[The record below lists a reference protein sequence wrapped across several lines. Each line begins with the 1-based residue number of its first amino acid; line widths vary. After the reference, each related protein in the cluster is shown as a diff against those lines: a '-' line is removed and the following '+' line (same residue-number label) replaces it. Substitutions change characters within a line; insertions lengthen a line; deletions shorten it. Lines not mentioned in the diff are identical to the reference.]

1 MIKILMT
8 ERNNYLTNFD
18 YNKKRLNDFVNFKKN
33 KKNNSM
39 KKKNELLKQWR
50 KLLKEWLKK
59 NSNFCLIQSSIS
71 FFPESS
77 KCVMKRMKCVKLW
90 EGIITITSLSSRQ
103 KYCQMDQKCQS
114 WCAKHIQIEKKSFVM
129 KWTFLSLKIN

>member
-1 MIKILMT
+1 MT

-50 KLLKEWLKK
+50 KLLKE
-59 NSNFCLIQSSIS
+59 
-71 FFPESS
+71 
-77 KCVMKRMKCVKLW
+77 
-90 EGIITITSLSSRQ
+90 
-103 KYCQMDQKCQS
+103 
-114 WCAKHIQIEKKSFVM
+114 
-129 KWTFLSLKIN
+129 